1 MIQTGRDCQRLKV
14 EEGVQLGA
22 YQDGHCYA
30 GHDEGHVHKSE
41 NRADNHI
48 FCTALAGPVSSIKI
62 EKMKST
68 QFDLSVIKESIFT
81 KNSELNVLIIFRF

>member
-22 YQDGHCYA
+22 FQDGHCYA

-41 NRADNHI
+41 NRAENQQD
-48 FCTALAGPVSSIKI
+48 LVSIL
-62 EKMKST
+62 
-68 QFDLSVIKESIFT
+68 FH
-81 KNSELNVLIIFRF
+81 